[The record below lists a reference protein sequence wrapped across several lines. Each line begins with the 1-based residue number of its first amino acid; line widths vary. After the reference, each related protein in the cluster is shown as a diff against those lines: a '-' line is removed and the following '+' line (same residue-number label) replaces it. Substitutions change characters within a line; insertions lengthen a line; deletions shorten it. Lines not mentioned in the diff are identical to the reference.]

1 VIENLKVELG
11 TPDFLHFHKN
21 LSHVFLTI
29 RKPYSLGLYSF
40 SVSISNSMVARAI
53 GLIHR
58 KKTRA
63 IGLNPTDT
71 RHPAVP
77 EEQRQDQV
85 KDYMDNFIS

>member
-1 VIENLKVELG
+1 
-11 TPDFLHFHKN
+11 
-21 LSHVFLTI
+21 
-29 RKPYSLGLYSF
+29 
-40 SVSISNSMVARAI
+40 MVARAI

-71 RHPAVP
+71 RHPAVT

-85 KDYMDNFIS
+85 KDYMDYFIS